1 MAATL
6 IIHRAVPFAR
16 GDQSIRIW
24 IDGKDA
30 GMLPVEGPFVRE
42 LAPSRHTV
50 RAWMN
55 GGNGNKV
62 ILQAEEGEKITLTL
76 SGTRVPKVSWW
87 WDWILFMLIVLIPRD
102 IFSVRGV
109 WVNVAL
115 GIPIVALISYR
126 WARVMRNF
134 LKLEVNSEPVAEA
147 A

>member
-1 MAATL
+1 
-6 IIHRAVPFAR
+6 
-16 GDQSIRIW
+16 
-24 IDGKDA
+24 
-30 GMLPVEGPFVRE
+30 
-42 LAPSRHTV
+42 
-50 RAWMN
+50 MN

-109 WVNVAL
+109 WIHLAL